1 MSSLGGLNFV
11 NDLLRGSVKPLDIFL
26 SHDSLIDIYSRKMK
40 AGVFRKACTGIFIA
54 ALVLI
59 ATNRKQPQ
67 RPSAG
72 VQPQQDPGVPSG
84 ETVSERE
91 RQNDTG

>member
-1 MSSLGGLNFV
+1 
-11 NDLLRGSVKPLDIFL
+11 
-26 SHDSLIDIYSRKMK
+26 MK

-84 ETVSERE
+84 WTELERE
-91 RQNDTG
+91 TGREMERPSLGGAGL